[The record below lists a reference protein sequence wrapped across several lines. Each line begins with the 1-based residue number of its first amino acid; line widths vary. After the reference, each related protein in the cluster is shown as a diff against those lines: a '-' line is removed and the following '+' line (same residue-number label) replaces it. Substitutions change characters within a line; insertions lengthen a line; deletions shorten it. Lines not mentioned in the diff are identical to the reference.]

1 MSTLIVILARLF
13 LFFSLYSS
21 VSGSSDFYLTE
32 LFAGGFSSPHQLW
45 LDSLNNYLYVARDA
59 LYMSRIAVSSRAVTV
74 FAGNGVINDHIA
86 GPVTSSP
93 MASCYGVCGDT
104 AGSLYVTCI
113 TYDRIVKIDI
123 PTGEREKERK
133 RDRERV
139 YKRTT
144 FISLKRKLFR
154 FSFKI

>member
-74 FAGNGVINDHIA
+74 FAGNGVIDDHIA
-86 GPVTSSP
+86 CAATWQVA
-93 MASCYGVCGDT
+93 MVYVEIQQ
-104 AGSLYVTCI
+104 SLSM
-113 TYDRIVKIDI
+113 
-123 PTGEREKERK
+123 P
-133 RDRERV
+133 
-139 YKRTT
+139 
-144 FISLKRKLFR
+144 LA
-154 FSFKI
+154 